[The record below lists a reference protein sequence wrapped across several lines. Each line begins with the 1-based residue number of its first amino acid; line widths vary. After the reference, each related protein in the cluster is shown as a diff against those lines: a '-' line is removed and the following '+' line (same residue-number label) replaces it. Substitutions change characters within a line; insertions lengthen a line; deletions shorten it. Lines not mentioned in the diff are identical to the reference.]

1 MIKIILVVGASG
13 VGKDTLLKSIQNDI
27 KANFVTRY
35 ITRVPDNNESNYYL
49 DHDAFKVLKDN
60 SFFVSSWE
68 AHGNIYG
75 ISKNS
80 IKDGLNI
87 ISISR
92 EAIKDF
98 EEKFNDITTI
108 EIGIPEELL
117 YLRLKNRGRED
128 EDSISKRIQ
137 RSRQQIEANNLIYFD
152 NSKPLEESKVKFL
165 HTILYLMAQQNPS
178 L

>member
-1 MIKIILVVGASG
+1 MVKIVLIVGASG

-35 ITRVPDNNESNYYL
+35 ITRIPDNNESNHYIGKDDFLYL
-49 DHDAFKVLKDN
+49 IKSD
-60 SFFVSSWE
+60 FFISSWE

-75 ISKNS
+75 ISKLS

-98 EEKFNDITTI
+98 ENTFEDVATI
-108 EIGIPEELL
+108 EIGIPKQML
-117 YLRLKNRGRED
+117 YERLKSRDREN
-128 EDSISKRIQ
+128 EEAIKKRIQ
-137 RSRQQIEANNLIYFD
+137 RSEQKIKAKNHTYFD
-152 NSKPLEESKVKFL
+152 NSKPLEESKSTFL
-165 HTILYLMAQQNPS
+165 ELLRNLT
-178 L
+178 